1 MEPDTVE
8 GSLGHLQSRCGFGK
22 SGRSAVFPI
31 FSYNL
36 MTYIDEF
43 SGEPPSGRE
52 PPSIP
57 SFTLETATQK
67 VLMAEDPWNTR
78 DPERVA
84 FAYTTDSRWPKR
96 AEFLQGRAEIEA
108 FLTPK
113 WQHELDY
120 WLIK

>member
-1 MEPDTVE
+1 MERNTVE
-8 GSLGHLQSRCGFGK
+8 EALGHLQSRSALGK

-31 FSYNL
+31 FNYNL

-57 SFTLETATQK
+57 PFTLETATQK
-67 VLMAEDPWNTR
+67 VLIAEDAWNTR

-96 AEFLQGRAEIEA
+96 AEFLQGRSRQ
-108 FLTPK
+108 F
-113 WQHELDY
+113 Y
-120 WLIK
+120 